1 MRVGD
6 IIAIRPGEQLPVDGI
21 VISGS
26 STVDESMITGEAMPV
41 AKTEGSEVTGV
52 TINGGGSLRY
62 RATKVGKDTVL
73 AQIIGMVAAAQSS
86 KAPVQRL
93 ADRISGVFVPIV
105 VLVAV
110 WSCALWFAFGPACHA
125 RAGRRGI
132 GAADRLPV
140 RARTGDS
147 VVGDGLDWPRGSHGG
162 AGPFRRSVGNMRQSQ
177 CRRIG

>member
-1 MRVGD
+1 MTCASGD

-21 VISGS
+21 VISGT

-41 AKTEGSEVTGV
+41 AKTEGSEVTGA

-93 ADRISGVFVPIV
+93 ADRISGVFVPAV
-105 VLVAV
+105 VLIAV
-110 WSCALWFAFGPACHA
+110 WSCALWFAFGPDPRVTP

-140 RARTGDS
+140 QRS
-147 VVGDGLDWPRGSHGG
+147 DWRL
-162 AGPFRRSVGNMRQSQ
+162 R
-177 CRRIG
+177 CR